1 MHAYASRGRGRPPGV
16 RPDRTLNY
24 NTITLLSVGVH
35 ICAGWLNIEKSF
47 LSRFVVSF
55 YIAKGPCR
63 SCGKFYW
70 STLWFMKITGGKRK
84 KKKRNYLLLQLIIAV
99 KIIIFNGYRSRIS
112 RENGQYEHYDESWNT
127 CDWKWK
133 ILSNNVIRF
142 LSLQI
147 NNNGKLLI
155 IYEWMYKLLIE

>member
-84 KKKRNYLLLQLIIAV
+84 KEKKKKLFIAPTYYRCKDYNFQRVSFANIAREWTIWTLRWIMKYVRLKIENFV
-99 KIIIFNGYRSRIS
+99 K
-112 RENGQYEHYDESWNT
+112 
-127 CDWKWK
+127 
-133 ILSNNVIRF
+133 
-142 LSLQI
+142 
-147 NNNGKLLI
+147 
-155 IYEWMYKLLIE
+155 

>member
-70 STLWFMKITGGKRK
+70 STLWFMKITGEKERK
-84 KKKRNYLLLQLIIAV
+84 KKKRKLFIAPTYYRWKDYNFQRVSFANIAREWTIWTLRWIMKYMRLKMENFV
-99 KIIIFNGYRSRIS
+99 K
-112 RENGQYEHYDESWNT
+112 
-127 CDWKWK
+127 
-133 ILSNNVIRF
+133 
-142 LSLQI
+142 
-147 NNNGKLLI
+147 
-155 IYEWMYKLLIE
+155 

>member
-24 NTITLLSVGVH
+24 NTITLLSAGVH

-47 LSRFVVSF
+47 PTRFVVSF

-70 STLWFMKITGGKRK
+70 STLWFMKITGEKRRKK

-99 KIIIFNGYRSRIS
+99 KIIILNGYSFANIA
-112 RENGQYEHYDESWNT
+112 REWTIWTLRWIIVKYVRLKMENFDE
-127 CDWKWK
+127 
-133 ILSNNVIRF
+133 
-142 LSLQI
+142 
-147 NNNGKLLI
+147 
-155 IYEWMYKLLIE
+155 

>member
-24 NTITLLSVGVH
+24 NTITLLSAGVH

-47 LSRFVVSF
+47 PTRFVVSF

-70 STLWFMKITGGKRK
+70 STLWFMKITGEKRRK
-84 KKKRNYLLLQLIIAV
+84 KKKKKLFIAPTY
-99 KIIIFNGYRSRIS
+99 YRCKDYNFERVFVREHRAWMDNMNITMNH
-112 RENGQYEHYDESWNT
+112 REIRAAENGKFWR
-127 CDWKWK
+127 
-133 ILSNNVIRF
+133 I
-142 LSLQI
+142 
-147 NNNGKLLI
+147 
-155 IYEWMYKLLIE
+155 M